1 MRLIIL
7 IYIFLAII
15 MASCEKKQ
23 AAEKMKAPLPSI
35 VVKEV
40 FDSSQNCISDSSNCT
55 YVLIEYAEFTD
66 STKAH
71 LKQIISKKLKASA
84 SDYIREET
92 VEGTLEHIA
101 QSFIHD
107 YESFRIDFPEYQFG
121 WYVHLIA
128 EIIYESLDIISFRVA
143 AESFTGGAHPNSS
156 VNYFIVDAHTSKIL
170 KMQDIIGDTSQFKL
184 LLEREFRSEKGM
196 EAQQSFADMGYFIN
210 DRDFLL
216 NNNIGLA
223 NNSVIVQFNPYE
235 IAPYSEGATTLE
247 LSKEDL
253 GNILRIK

>member
-1 MRLIIL
+1 
-7 IYIFLAII
+7 
-15 MASCEKKQ
+15 MASCDKKQ

-55 YVLIEYAEFTD
+55 YVRIEYPEFTD
-66 STKAH
+66 STKNH
-71 LKQIISKKLKASA
+71 LNLIISQKLKASA

-92 VEGTLEHIA
+92 LEGTLEHIA
-101 QSFIHD
+101 QTFIRD

-128 EIIYESLDIISFRVA
+128 EIIYESSDIISFRVA
-143 AESFTGGAHPNSS
+143 AESFTGGAHPNSN
-156 VNYFIVDAHTSKIL
+156 VDYYVLDAHTSKML
-170 KMQDIIGDTSQFKL
+170 KMKDIIGDTAQFKI
-184 LLEREFRSEKGM
+184 LLERAFRKEKGM
-196 EAQQSFADMGYFIN
+196 EAQQSLADMGYFIN
-210 DRDFLL
+210 DGDFLL
-216 NNNIGLA
+216 NNNIGLT

-253 GNILRIK
+253 GSLLKIK